1 MIRPSPV
8 AFVAVSLFVLAVL
21 LPGAFLRG
29 EVLGQAGLLSGYE
42 PWKSHA
48 PEPVPAN
55 PLLTDPVLVFSPLLT
70 HTVESVRAGRLPV
83 WNRTLYGGQPFL
95 ASFQTA
101 LFSPFTAIAFV
112 VPLPWATVWMGL
124 APLLVGGV
132 GMWLFLRGLGLG
144 TAAAWFGGLAYLINT
159 FAWVWLE
166 HPLPAVAC
174 WLPWVL
180 RATDRLVAR
189 GTGAAFG
196 SLAVV
201 VALVILAGHPETAA
215 KVLMLAAAYAAAALW
230 QARGRHW
237 APVTMAYAAGVLLT
251 AVQVLPFVEYLS
263 QSQALQSR
271 EAIAINRLFLPAATI
286 VTALVPDFWGNPSAG
301 SYLAQVNRFGVASN
315 YAEQALYAGIAVVLL
330 APIGFVVRR
339 GEWRVPFFAVAG
351 VMALAGMFGLPGLLH
366 VVSGLPLLRVMFL
379 SRFGLLAIVAAI
391 VLAAYAVDAL
401 VIAIPERRRAIERT
415 VAIAAVTVAVCIG
428 LAWGLAH
435 PALTTAGIAAS
446 TGRSCVIAV
455 GLALV
460 TVALVWGR
468 TRGVLGVGAFA
479 VIACV
484 LIAGDLIVA
493 AQGFHPTTAAR
504 RVYPPVPELDAIRQ
518 DRGLFRVYGW
528 GSALPPNTAMAY
540 GLQDARGWDGMNP
553 FRYTRL
559 LDLGYLRQAAAPAR
573 HLADPRLLD
582 LLNVKYVLLD
592 ADLPLPADRYARVP
606 GSVAPLY
613 VNRRVQPRAFLVD
626 RYRVMDDTAL
636 MRTIHAGA
644 VDLTRE
650 VLLEEELPPGD
661 RPHASPTGPRG
672 QVTVRHYR
680 DTFVEMQVRTD
691 APALL
696 VVSDGYYPGWTAT
709 IDTVDVAVRRADYAL
724 RAVAV
729 PSGDHV
735 VRFHY
740 RPWSLRAGVTVSA
753 ITASLVLAA
762 ALRGPKRRDVRRVT

>member
-1 MIRPSPV
+1 VRSFPFHFLAV
-8 AFVAVSLFVLAVL
+8 GVLVAVTL

-29 EVLGQAGLLSGYE
+29 EVLGQAGLLAGYE

-70 HTVESVRAGRLPV
+70 HTVESVRHRRLPV
-83 WNRTLYGGQPFL
+83 WNAALYGGQPFL

-101 LFSPFTAIAFV
+101 LFSPFTAIALV
-112 VPLPWATVWMGL
+112 VPLPWATVWMGV

-144 TAAAWFGGLAYLINT
+144 AAAAWFGGLAYLVNT

-180 RATDRLVAR
+180 RATDRLVTR

-196 SLAVV
+196 SLAVL
-201 VALVILAGHPETAA
+201 VALVVLAGHPETAA
-215 KVLMLAAAYAAAALW
+215 KVLMLAATYAAAALW

-251 AVQVLPFVEYLS
+251 AVQVLPFVEYLA

-301 SYLAQVNRFGVASN
+301 PYLAQVNRYGVAAN

-330 APIGFVVRR
+330 APIAFAVRR
-339 GEWRVPFFAVAG
+339 SEWRVWFF
-351 VMALAGMFGLPGLLH
+351 ALAGAVSLACMFGMPGLLH
-366 VVSGLPLLRVMFL
+366 VVSELPLLRVMFL
-379 SRFGLLAIVAAI
+379 SRFGLIAIVAAI

-401 VIAIPERRRAIERT
+401 AATVIEGRPAIERT
-415 VAIAAVTVAVCIG
+415 AISAGIVVAVCIG
-428 LAWGLAH
+428 LGWLLWN
-435 PALTTAGIAAS
+435 PALTRAGIAAS
-446 TGRSCVIAV
+446 TGRGCVIAL
-455 GLALV
+455 GLTLA

-479 VIACV
+479 VTACV
-484 LIAGDLIVA
+484 LIAGDLVVA

-528 GSALPPNTAMAY
+528 GSALPPNTALAY

-592 ADLPLPADRYARVP
+592 ADLPLPAHRYARVP

-636 MRTIHAGA
+636 MRTIHAA
-644 VDLTRE
+644 SSTWRAT
-650 VLLEEELPPGD
+650 PPSTPPSGC
-661 RPHASPTGPRG
+661 AGPRSSTTG
-672 QVTVRHYR
+672 C
-680 DTFVEMQVRTD
+680 
-691 APALL
+691 
-696 VVSDGYYPGWTAT
+696 SSSTAT
-709 IDTVDVAVRRADYAL
+709 TRWPSSAASTWRASRRPTSSP
-724 RAVAV
+724 RCW
-729 PSGDHV
+729 SG
-735 VRFHY
+735 
-740 RPWSLRAGVTVSA
+740 G
-753 ITASLVLAA
+753 
-762 ALRGPKRRDVRRVT
+762 G